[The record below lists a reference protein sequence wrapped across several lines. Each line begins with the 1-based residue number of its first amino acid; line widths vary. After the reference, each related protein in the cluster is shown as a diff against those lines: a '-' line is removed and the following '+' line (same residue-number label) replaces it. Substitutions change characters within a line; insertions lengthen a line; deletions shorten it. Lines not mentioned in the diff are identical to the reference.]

1 MKEEDTSPAKVLARI
16 PGWRGASWSELPGG
30 LTNRTLLVEKDGRR
44 AVLKIDPSPR
54 RPPYNSR
61 QAEARIQQR
70 AAAAGRANGV
80 LYVEETVLLCEWGE
94 GEVWASAHFDVD
106 GNLRRVARALR
117 EVHALPLTG
126 TTFDAVAAA
135 RLYTRTLSA
144 SMSGTAERHLAV
156 VEAAP
161 GPMNL
166 CCCHNDLVAENI
178 IAMPGIR
185 FLDWEYA
192 CDNDP
197 LFDLAVVVAHHE
209 LSERQVQVLL
219 DAYFD
224 GDGEPWRRQLG
235 VQMRLYNALNWLW
248 AGAEASAADVE

>member
-1 MKEEDTSPAKVLARI
+1 MKKPTSPDAVLARI
-16 PGWRGASWSELPGG
+16 PGWRGASYSELPGG
-30 LTNRTLLVEKDGRR
+30 LTNRTLCVERDGRR
-44 AVLKIDPSPR
+44 AVLKIDPVPR
-54 RPPYNSR
+54 RAPYNSR

-80 LYVEETVLLCEWGE
+80 LYVEDTVLLSEWGE
-94 GEVWASAHFDVD
+94 GEVWTAAHFDVD
-106 GNLRRVARALR
+106 DNLRRVAKALR
-117 EVHALPLTG
+117 DVHALPLTG

-135 RLYTRTLSA
+135 RLYARKLGAGLSGA
-144 SMSGTAERHLAV
+144 AERHLAA

-166 CCCHNDLVAENI
+166 CCCHNDLVAGNI
-178 IAMPGIR
+178 ISVPDVR

-197 LFDLAVVVAHHE
+197 LFDLAVLVAHHQ
-209 LSERQVQVLL
+209 LSERQADIVL

-224 GDGEPWRRQLG
+224 GNGKSWRKQLG
-235 VQMRLYNALNWLW
+235 VRMRLYDALNWLW
-248 AGAEASAADVE
+248 KAACDASAGNG

>member
-1 MKEEDTSPAKVLARI
+1 MSSEMSPDAVLARI
-16 PGWRGASWSELPGG
+16 PGWGGASYNALPGG
-30 LTNRTLLVEKDGRR
+30 LTNRTLLVEQDGRR
-44 AVLKIDPSPR
+44 AVLKIDPAPR
-54 RPPYNSR
+54 RRPYNSR

-80 LYVEETVLLCEWGE
+80 IYVEDTVLLCEWGE
-94 GEVWASAHFDVD
+94 GEVWTSAHFDVD
-106 GNLRRVARALR
+106 DNLRRVARALR

-126 TTFDAVAAA
+126 TTYDAVAAA
-135 RLYTRTLSA
+135 RLYARNLSA
-144 SMSGTAERHLAV
+144 RMSGAAERHLAV

-178 IAMPGIR
+178 IATPSIR

-209 LSERQVQVLL
+209 LSERQAQVLL

-224 GDGEPWRRQLG
+224 GNGEPWRRQLG
-235 VQMRLYNALNWLW
+235 VQMRLYNALNGLW
-248 AGAEASAADVE
+248 AAAVAPVAESDE